1 MASEPVVFLIN
12 NDGYT
17 IERVICD
24 RPYNDIQ
31 PWDYHRLLEVFGGGE
46 AFDVHT
52 EGQLEEALAQA
63 AESDQLVFIEIHTD
77 RLDCSES
84 LKKAGETWPNEQDRM
99 SGDRDPPRIT
109 ERTLVVG

>member
-1 MASEPVVFLIN
+1 MIRHGLRPVVFLIN

-31 PWDYHRLLEVFGGGE
+31 PWAYHRLPEVFGGGQ

-52 EGQLEEALAQA
+52 EGQLEEALARPA
-63 AESDQLVFIEIHTD
+63 CRTELVFIEIHTD

-84 LKKAGETWPNEQDRM
+84 LKKAGETM
-99 SGDRDPPRIT
+99 A
-109 ERTLVVG
+109 RTNKIE